1 MFCQNCG
8 AKTSDE
14 SLHCPECGAK
24 IEAPIELG
32 PGVDSAAG
40 CRESATSPLGG
51 TPNGSGGEPRK
62 RKRIAVIAVMAV
74 LLVIGLAFGVSACQA
89 NAQRTAKHHVTFAVN
104 AEGLDTSTGTLIPLS
119 VKGTDVSGN
128 WVEESCYVGND
139 SASLDLVA
147 GTYIFEVTASP
158 IAADGTLYSIEGA
171 CAEETVGED
180 GTLSPGEAITLKP
193 LPAGKTTYKQIEDA
207 YEAAKNGG
215 AASEEAASK
224 LKDAATK
231 RVDAAKAQQSASSTS
246 SQAMKGESA
255 SGGDASSKST
265 TNAEGTYSG
274 TVYVFASDA
283 EMAEALGI
291 ENPNGPS
298 SIKIATAVMKLDSA
312 KTVKAKNGDG
322 SGSRSGTAH
331 YLVLAH
337 GTGAGSWTSYNGKHV
352 SVSAPSLAWP
362 SDTRMPLGEPG
373 VVGSASVVG

>member
-24 IEAPIELG
+24 IETPIELG

-40 CRESATSPLGG
+40 CRESATSPSGG
-51 TPNGSGGEPRK
+51 ASNGSGGEPRK

-147 GTYIFEVTASP
+147 GTYTFEVTASP

-171 CAEETVGED
+171 YAEETVGED

-231 RVDAAKAQQSASSTS
+231 RVDAAKAQQSASGTS
-246 SQAMKGESA
+246 GQTMKSESA

-265 TNAEGTYSG
+265 ADAEGTYSG

-362 SDTRMPLGEPG
+362 SDTRVPLGEPG

>member
-119 VKGTDVSGN
+119 VKGTDVGGN
-128 WVEESCYVGND
+128 SVEESCYVGND

-147 GTYIFEVTASP
+147 GTYTFEVTASP

-180 GTLSPGEAITLKP
+180 GTLSPGEAIALKP

-246 SQAMKGESA
+246 SQTMKGESA

-337 GTGAGSWTSYNGKHV
+337 GTGAGSWT
-352 SVSAPSLAWP
+352 
-362 SDTRMPLGEPG
+362 R
-373 VVGSASVVG
+373 

>member
-8 AKTSDE
+8 AKASDE

-24 IEAPIELG
+24 IEVPIELG

-147 GTYIFEVTASP
+147 GTYTFEVTASP

-193 LPAGKTTYKQIEDA
+193 LPAGKTTYKQIED
-207 YEAAKNGG
+207 AKNGG

>member
-40 CRESATSPLGG
+40 CRESATSSSGG
-51 TPNGSGGEPRK
+51 ASNGSGGEPRK

-128 WVEESCYVGND
+128 SVEESCYVGND

-147 GTYIFEVTASP
+147 GTYTFEVTASP

-215 AASEEAASK
+215 AVSEEAASK

>member
-51 TPNGSGGEPRK
+51 TPNGLGGEPRK
-62 RKRIAVIAVMAV
+62 RKRIAVIAVMVV

-128 WVEESCYVGND
+128 SVEESCYVGND

-147 GTYIFEVTASP
+147 GTYTFEVTASP

-171 CAEETVGED
+171 YAEETVGED
-180 GTLSPGEAITLKP
+180 GTLSPGEAITLKS

-291 ENPNGPS
+291 ENPNGSS

>member
-8 AKTSDE
+8 AKTSGE

-40 CRESATSPLGG
+40 CRESATSPSGG
-51 TPNGSGGEPRK
+51 ASNGSGGEPRK

-128 WVEESCYVGND
+128 SVEESCYVGND

-147 GTYIFEVTASP
+147 GTYTFEVTASP

-171 CAEETVGED
+171 YAEETVGED

-231 RVDAAKAQQSASSTS
+231 RVDVAKAQQSASSTS

-373 VVGSASVVG
+373 VAGSASVVG

>member
-1 MFCQNCG
+1 M
-8 AKTSDE
+8 
-14 SLHCPECGAK
+14 
-24 IEAPIELG
+24 
-32 PGVDSAAG
+32 
-40 CRESATSPLGG
+40 
-51 TPNGSGGEPRK
+51 
-62 RKRIAVIAVMAV
+62 
-74 LLVIGLAFGVSACQA
+74 
-89 NAQRTAKHHVTFAVN
+89 
-104 AEGLDTSTGTLIPLS
+104 
-119 VKGTDVSGN
+119 
-128 WVEESCYVGND
+128 
-139 SASLDLVA
+139 
-147 GTYIFEVTASP
+147 
-158 IAADGTLYSIEGA
+158 
-171 CAEETVGED
+171 
-180 GTLSPGEAITLKP
+180 KP
-193 LPAGKTTYKQIEDA
+193 LPAGKTTYKQIDDA

-246 SQAMKGESA
+246 SRAKKSESA

-265 TNAEGTYSG
+265 TDAEGTYSG
-274 TVYVFASDA
+274 MVYVFASDA

-337 GTGAGSWTSYNGKHV
+337 GTGAGSWTPYNGKHV

>member
-8 AKTSDE
+8 AKASDE

-40 CRESATSPLGG
+40 CRESATSPSGG
-51 TPNGSGGEPRK
+51 ASNGSGGEPRK
-62 RKRIAVIAVMAV
+62 RKRIAVIAVMVV

-89 NAQRTAKHHVTFAVN
+89 NAQRTAKYHVTFAVN

-128 WVEESCYVGND
+128 SVEESCYVGND

-147 GTYIFEVTASP
+147 GTYTFEVTASP

-180 GTLSPGEAITLKP
+180 GTLSPGEAITLKS

-255 SGGDASSKST
+255 SGGDTSSKST
-265 TNAEGTYSG
+265 TDAEGTYSG

>member
-32 PGVDSAAG
+32 PGVDSAAD

-51 TPNGSGGEPRK
+51 TPNDSGGEPRK
-62 RKRIAVIAVMAV
+62 RKRIVVIAVMAV

-128 WVEESCYVGND
+128 SVEESCYVGND

-147 GTYIFEVTASP
+147 GTYTFEVTASP

-255 SGGDASSKST
+255 SRGDASSKST

>member
-51 TPNGSGGEPRK
+51 ASNGSGGEPRK

-104 AEGLDTSTGTLIPLS
+104 AEGLDASTGTLIPLS

-128 WVEESCYVGND
+128 SVEESCYVGND

-147 GTYIFEVTASP
+147 GTYTFEVTASP

-255 SGGDASSKST
+255 SRGDASSKST

-373 VVGSASVVG
+373 IVGSASVVG

>member
-128 WVEESCYVGND
+128 SVEESCYVGND

-147 GTYIFEVTASP
+147 GTYTFEVTASP

-246 SQAMKGESA
+246 SQTMKGESA

-291 ENPNGPS
+291 ENPNGSS

-373 VVGSASVVG
+373 VAGSASVVG

>member
-40 CRESATSPLGG
+40 CRESATSPSGG
-51 TPNGSGGEPRK
+51 AANGSGGEPRK
-62 RKRIAVIAVMAV
+62 RKRIAVIAVMVV

-128 WVEESCYVGND
+128 SVEESCYVGND

-147 GTYIFEVTASP
+147 GTYTFEVTASP

-337 GTGAGSWTSYNGKHV
+337 GTSAGSWTPYNGKHV

-373 VVGSASVVG
+373 VVGGASVVG

>member
-40 CRESATSPLGG
+40 CRESATSPSGG
-51 TPNGSGGEPRK
+51 ASNGSGGEPRK

-147 GTYIFEVTASP
+147 GTYAFEVTASP

-246 SQAMKGESA
+246 SQTMKSESA

>member
-40 CRESATSPLGG
+40 CRESATSPSGG
-51 TPNGSGGEPRK
+51 ASNGSGGEPRK
-62 RKRIAVIAVMAV
+62 RKRIAVIAVMVV

-128 WVEESCYVGND
+128 SVEESCYVGND

-147 GTYIFEVTASP
+147 GTYTFEVTASP

-193 LPAGKTTYKQIEDA
+193 LPSGKTTYKQIEDA

-255 SGGDASSKST
+255 SRGDASSKST

-373 VVGSASVVG
+373 VIGSASVVG

>member
-32 PGVDSAAG
+32 PAVDSAAG

-51 TPNGSGGEPRK
+51 APNGSGGEPRK

-147 GTYIFEVTASP
+147 GTYTFKVTASP

>member
-40 CRESATSPLGG
+40 CRESATSPSGG
-51 TPNGSGGEPRK
+51 AANGSGGEPRK
-62 RKRIAVIAVMAV
+62 RKRIAVIAVMVV

-128 WVEESCYVGND
+128 SVEESCYVGND

-147 GTYIFEVTASP
+147 GTYTFEVTASP

-224 LKDAATK
+224 LKGAATK

-337 GTGAGSWTSYNGKHV
+337 GTGAGSWTPYNGKHV

-373 VVGSASVVG
+373 VVGGASVVG

>member
-8 AKTSDE
+8 AKASDE

-24 IEAPIELG
+24 IEVPIELG

-40 CRESATSPLGG
+40 YRESATSPSGG
-51 TPNGSGGEPRK
+51 TPNSSGDEPRK
-62 RKRIAVIAVMAV
+62 RKRITVIAVIAV
-74 LLVIGLAFGVSACQA
+74 LLVIGLVFGVSACQA
-89 NAQRTAKHHVTFAVN
+89 NNQRTAKHHVTFTVN
-104 AEGLDTSTGTLIPLS
+104 AEGLDTSTGTMIPLS

-128 WVEESCYVGND
+128 SVEESCYVGND

-147 GTYIFEVTASP
+147 GTYTFEVTASP

-171 CAEETVGED
+171 YAEETVGED

-246 SQAMKGESA
+246 SQATKSESA

-265 TNAEGTYSG
+265 TDAEGTYSG

-312 KTVKAKNGDG
+312 KT
-322 SGSRSGTAH
+322 GTAQTRRW
-331 YLVLAH
+331 LWISQRH
-337 GTGAGSWTSYNGKHV
+337 GSLPCTGARNGRRFLDAV
-352 SVSAPSLAWP
+352 QRQ
-362 SDTRMPLGEPG
+362 TC
-373 VVGSASVVG
+373 

>member
-40 CRESATSPLGG
+40 CRESATSPSGG
-51 TPNGSGGEPRK
+51 ASNGSGGEPRK
-62 RKRIAVIAVMAV
+62 RKRIAVIAVMVV

-128 WVEESCYVGND
+128 SVEESCYVGND

-147 GTYIFEVTASP
+147 GTYTFEVTASP

-255 SGGDASSKST
+255 SGGDTSSKST
-265 TNAEGTYSG
+265 TDAEGTYSG

-298 SIKIATAVMKLDSA
+298 SIKIATAVMKLDRA

>member
-119 VKGTDVSGN
+119 VKRTDVSGN

-147 GTYIFEVTASP
+147 GTYTFEVTASP

>member
-8 AKTSDE
+8 AKTSDG

-51 TPNGSGGEPRK
+51 TPNDSGGEPRK
-62 RKRIAVIAVMAV
+62 RKRIVVIAVMAV

-128 WVEESCYVGND
+128 SVEESCYVGND

-147 GTYIFEVTASP
+147 GTYTFEVTASP

-255 SGGDASSKST
+255 SRGDASSKST

>member
-24 IEAPIELG
+24 IEAPIKLG

-40 CRESATSPLGG
+40 CRESATSPSGG
-51 TPNGSGGEPRK
+51 ASNGSGGESRK

-128 WVEESCYVGND
+128 SVEESCYVGND

-147 GTYIFEVTASP
+147 GTYTFEVTASP
-158 IAADGTLYSIEGA
+158 IAADSTLYSIEGA

>member
-8 AKTSDE
+8 AKASDE

-40 CRESATSPLGG
+40 CRESATSPSGG
-51 TPNGSGGEPRK
+51 ASNGSGGEPRK
-62 RKRIAVIAVMAV
+62 RKRIAVIAVMVV

-128 WVEESCYVGND
+128 SVEESCYVGND

-147 GTYIFEVTASP
+147 GTYTFEVTASP

-180 GTLSPGEAITLKP
+180 GTLSPGEAITLKS

-255 SGGDASSKST
+255 SGGDTSSKST
-265 TNAEGTYSG
+265 TDAEGTYSG

>member
-40 CRESATSPLGG
+40 CRESATSPSGG
-51 TPNGSGGEPRK
+51 ASNGSGGEPRK
-62 RKRIAVIAVMAV
+62 RKRIAVIAVMVV

-128 WVEESCYVGND
+128 SVEESCYVGND

-147 GTYIFEVTASP
+147 GTYTFEVTASP

-255 SGGDASSKST
+255 SGGDTSSKST

>member
-14 SLHCPECGAK
+14 SLHCLECGAK

-40 CRESATSPLGG
+40 CRESATSPSGG
-51 TPNGSGGEPRK
+51 ASNGSGGEPRK
-62 RKRIAVIAVMAV
+62 RKRIAVIAVMVV

-128 WVEESCYVGND
+128 SVEESCYVGND

-147 GTYIFEVTASP
+147 GTYTFEVTASP

-171 CAEETVGED
+171 YAEETVGED

-215 AASEEAASK
+215 
-224 LKDAATK
+224 
-231 RVDAAKAQQSASSTS
+231 
-246 SQAMKGESA
+246 
-255 SGGDASSKST
+255 GG
-265 TNAEGTYSG
+265 
-274 TVYVFASDA
+274 
-283 EMAEALGI
+283 
-291 ENPNGPS
+291 
-298 SIKIATAVMKLDSA
+298 
-312 KTVKAKNGDG
+312 
-322 SGSRSGTAH
+322 
-331 YLVLAH
+331 
-337 GTGAGSWTSYNGKHV
+337 
-352 SVSAPSLAWP
+352 
-362 SDTRMPLGEPG
+362 
-373 VVGSASVVG
+373 

>member
-40 CRESATSPLGG
+40 CRESATSPSGG
-51 TPNGSGGEPRK
+51 ASNGSGGEPRK
-62 RKRIAVIAVMAV
+62 RKRIAVIAVMVV

-128 WVEESCYVGND
+128 SVEESCYVGND

-147 GTYIFEVTASP
+147 GTYTFEVTASP

-255 SGGDASSKST
+255 SRGDASSKST

-373 VVGSASVVG
+373 VVGGASVVG

>member
-8 AKTSDE
+8 AKVSDE

-32 PGVDSAAG
+32 PGADSAAG
-40 CRESATSPLGG
+40 GRESATTPSGG
-51 TPNGSGGEPRK
+51 APDSSGGEPRK
-62 RKRIAVIAVMAV
+62 HKRIAVIAVMAV

-89 NAQRTAKHHVTFAVN
+89 NAQRTAKHHVTFTVN

-128 WVEESCYVGND
+128 AVEESCYVGND

-147 GTYIFEVTASP
+147 GTYTFEVTASP

-171 CAEETVGED
+171 YAEETVGED
-180 GTLSPGEAITLKP
+180 GTLSPGAAITLKP

-255 SGGDASSKST
+255 SRGDASSKST

>member
-1 MFCQNCG
+1 M
-8 AKTSDE
+8 
-14 SLHCPECGAK
+14 
-24 IEAPIELG
+24 
-32 PGVDSAAG
+32 
-40 CRESATSPLGG
+40 
-51 TPNGSGGEPRK
+51 
-62 RKRIAVIAVMAV
+62 
-74 LLVIGLAFGVSACQA
+74 
-89 NAQRTAKHHVTFAVN
+89 
-104 AEGLDTSTGTLIPLS
+104 IPLS

-128 WVEESCYVGND
+128 SVEESCYVGND

-147 GTYIFEVTASP
+147 GTYTFEVTASP
-158 IAADGTLYSIEGA
+158 IAADGALYSIEGA
-171 CAEETVGED
+171 YAEETVGED

-246 SQAMKGESA
+246 SQATKSESA

-265 TNAEGTYSG
+265 TDAEGTYSG

-337 GTGAGSWTSYNGKHV
+337 GTGAGSWTPYNGKHV

>member
-40 CRESATSPLGG
+40 CRESATSPSGG
-51 TPNGSGGEPRK
+51 ASNSSGGEPRK

-74 LLVIGLAFGVSACQA
+74 LLAIGLAFGVSACQA

-128 WVEESCYVGND
+128 SVEESCYVGND

-147 GTYIFEVTASP
+147 GTYTFEVTASP

-193 LPAGKTTYKQIEDA
+193 LLAGKTTYKQIEDA

>member
-32 PGVDSAAG
+32 PGVDSAAD

-51 TPNGSGGEPRK
+51 TPNDSGGEPRK
-62 RKRIAVIAVMAV
+62 HKRIVVIAVMAV

-89 NAQRTAKHHVTFAVN
+89 NAQRTAKYHVTFAVN

-147 GTYIFEVTASP
+147 GTYTFEVTASP
-158 IAADGTLYSIEGA
+158 VAADGTLYSIEGA

-255 SGGDASSKST
+255 SGGDTSSKST

>member
-40 CRESATSPLGG
+40 CRESATSPSGG
-51 TPNGSGGEPRK
+51 ASNGSGGEPRK
-62 RKRIAVIAVMAV
+62 RKRIAVIVVMAV

-119 VKGTDVSGN
+119 VKGTDASGN
-128 WVEESCYVGND
+128 SVEESCYVGND

-147 GTYIFEVTASP
+147 GTYTFEVTASP

-265 TNAEGTYSG
+265 TNAEDTYSG

-298 SIKIATAVMKLDSA
+298 SIRIATAVMKLDSA

>member
-51 TPNGSGGEPRK
+51 APNGSGGEPRK

-147 GTYIFEVTASP
+147 GTYTFKVTASP

>member
-51 TPNGSGGEPRK
+51 ASNGSGGEPRK

-128 WVEESCYVGND
+128 SVEESCYVGND

-147 GTYIFEVTASP
+147 GTYTFEVTASP
-158 IAADGTLYSIEGA
+158 IAANGTLYSIEGA
-171 CAEETVGED
+171 YAEETVGED

-231 RVDAAKAQQSASSTS
+231 RVDAAKAQQSASNTS

-255 SGGDASSKST
+255 SRGDAFSKST

>member
-40 CRESATSPLGG
+40 CRERATSPLGG
-51 TPNGSGGEPRK
+51 TPNGSGGESRK

-104 AEGLDTSTGTLIPLS
+104 AEGLDASTGTLIPLS

-128 WVEESCYVGND
+128 SVEESCYVGND

-147 GTYIFEVTASP
+147 GTYTLEVTASP

-283 EMAEALGI
+283 EMAEALGV

>member
-40 CRESATSPLGG
+40 CCESATSPSGG
-51 TPNGSGGEPRK
+51 ASNGSGGEPRK

-128 WVEESCYVGND
+128 SVEESCYVGND

-147 GTYIFEVTASP
+147 GTYTFEVTASP

-171 CAEETVGED
+171 YAEETVGED

-231 RVDAAKAQQSASSTS
+231 RVDVAKAQQSASSTS

-274 TVYVFASDA
+274 MVYVFASDA

-373 VVGSASVVG
+373 VAGSASVVG

>member
-51 TPNGSGGEPRK
+51 TPNGSGGESRK

-147 GTYIFEVTASP
+147 GTYTFEVTASP

-255 SGGDASSKST
+255 SGGDTSSKST

-291 ENPNGPS
+291 ENPNGSS

>member
-24 IEAPIELG
+24 IEAPVELG

-74 LLVIGLAFGVSACQA
+74 LLVIGLAFGVSACQD

-147 GTYIFEVTASP
+147 GTYTFEVTASP

-331 YLVLAH
+331 YLVLTH

>member
-147 GTYIFEVTASP
+147 GTYTFEVTASP

-255 SGGDASSKST
+255 SGGDTSSKST
-265 TNAEGTYSG
+265 TNAKGTYSG

-322 SGSRSGTAH
+322 SGSRSGMAH

>member
-14 SLHCPECGAK
+14 SLHCPECGAE

-51 TPNGSGGEPRK
+51 TPNGSGGESRK

-147 GTYIFEVTASP
+147 GTYTFEVTASP